1 MKNKKQQQKKKNLP
15 LQMPFVQRQQL
26 LLLLHSPAFNLKN
39 LSRNAK
45 EFTRIKD
52 RLNDLSLK
60 KRHVMEVDRV
70 KKKDSSS
77 QAPEDVQTT
86 SPGGCTDHTNPGGCT
101 DHTDHTECTGHAA
114 HTKCTAHAA
123 HARFASTSGSSGTT
137 PESQGAILHHRR
149 YLAYVL
155 AGSKGMLLH
164 HFAADV
170 SLRMVNSHPLILHV
184 SSSFRAAPSYPLRKK
199 RLKTSWILPS
209 STTQTRSDSSL
220 NFWHCSGK

>member
-1 MKNKKQQQKKKNLP
+1 
-15 LQMPFVQRQQL
+15 MPFVQRQQL

-86 SPGGCTDHTNPGGCT
+86 QVPEDVQ
-101 DHTDHTECTGHAA
+101 
-114 HTKCTAHAA
+114 
-123 HARFASTSGSSGTT
+123 TT
-137 PESQGAILHHRR
+137 QIPEDAQ
-149 YLAYVL
+149 
-155 AGSKGMLLH
+155 
-164 HFAADV
+164 
-170 SLRMVNSHPLILHV
+170 
-184 SSSFRAAPSYPLRKK
+184 
-199 RLKTSWILPS
+199 
-209 STTQTRSDSSL
+209 TTQTTQNAQDTQLTQNAQHMQPTQGLHPPVAAREQPQKVRVPYFTIEDTLRMFLQDPKVCCFTISL
-220 NFWHCSGK
+220 LMFL